1 MSMAFYCVIGCGYVG
16 TTAATHF
23 KYQGHHITGT
33 TKSRDKLLALSEV
46 VHDPLIVDIA
56 NAATEFDFLEH
67 QDGLLISVA
76 PSREGESFEDVFG
89 TGITRLVE
97 ALKHRRSTHPLHV
110 TYISTAG
117 VYGDQDG
124 KAVCETSPLD
134 LRHPLNAL
142 LSAAED
148 ALQSIDRDDTS
159 ICILRIGGIYGPG
172 RDMAHAIKAAAG
184 EQIKKNG
191 DHICA
196 WTNIV
201 DIAEGL
207 SFAYTNQLQGIF
219 NLVDDMQLTRRQ
231 LSNQICDIDG
241 LPPVLWMNNDRPGQR
256 ITHAKVSNS
265 KIKSA
270 GYDLKSPSMLASL
283 HV

>member
-1 MSMAFYCVIGCGYVG
+1 MASYCVIGCGYVG
-16 TTAATHF
+16 TTAAIHF

-33 TKSRDKLLALSEV
+33 TRSRSKLIALSEA

-56 NAATEFDFLEH
+56 DADTEFNFLEH

-76 PSREGESFEDVFG
+76 PSGEGESFEDVFA
-89 TGITRLVE
+89 TGITRLAA

-117 VYGDQDG
+117 VYGDQG
-124 KAVCETSPLD
+124 GRSVCENSQLD
-134 LRHPLNAL
+134 RRHPLNAL

-148 ALQSIDRDDTS
+148 SLQSVDRNDTT

-172 RDMAHAIKAAAG
+172 RDMANAIKAAAG
-184 EQIKKNG
+184 EQVKKNG
-191 DHICA
+191 NHICA

-207 SFAYTNQLQGIF
+207 SFAYNNKLQGIF
-219 NLVDDMQLTRRQ
+219 NLVDDMQLTRRE
-231 LSNQICDIDG
+231 LSNLLCDIDG